1 MRESGR
7 AIDKYQPLWGSWK
20 VDELIGQGVDC
31 EIYSVFKEEWGKRYI
46 STVKFMSFSIS
57 KNDISEAQ
65 AIGISRAAMPEYFK
79 SLLVNVQ
86 NEIELMYKLRGNS
99 NIVTYEDHGIYEKK
113 GNPGWDVLIRME
125 SLQALP
131 DFLIGR
137 KLGRLDVVRLGID
150 ICKALEACGRENII
164 HRDIKD
170 SNIFVSPRG
179 EFKLGSFNMAKE
191 LLKGG
196 RTVLTALNP
205 LYMAPELY
213 KEQAYDFSVDL
224 YSLGIVMYKL
234 LNKGRLP
241 FLPLPPEAITV
252 DDTERSVA
260 RRMSGEKLPLP
271 ADSEENLGVIIL
283 KACSYDKKDRYKSP
297 AEFRQKLER
306 ILKAEVKTTVSN
318 QEIQMP
324 EDKESIEI
332 SKKSEVE
339 AERAAVAE
347 IAASINNTSG
357 GSKRRFFSAAAMIV
371 AAMVLSFFIGYIM
384 NYEAL
389 PVTEEQ
395 AYEETAETAEVI
407 PAPATATVLTP
418 VPTEE
423 AVKTESRI
431 KTTKKRTEAEK
442 LKEKALEYYEKHEYG
457 KAIEAFSGLIKVDAS
472 YRGSS
477 QYSDSFVQLAREHNL
492 AGVKQ
497 YNEGRLEQAIKE
509 FENALNM
516 LETMKANTSNYDTEL
531 YSSLKELF
539 TGNKDRMLEKA
550 EKIDAC
556 FKLANECNLA
566 GVKYYNEGSFKK
578 AKLEFENAIKHLS
591 EIRLLVS
598 KYSGNSYEGLM
609 EIYKGNLS
617 RTEERL

>member
-7 AIDKYQPLWGSWK
+7 AIEKYQPLWGSWK

-31 EIYSVFKEEWGKRYI
+31 EIYRVFKEEWGKRYI

-113 GNPGWDVLIRME
+113 GNQGWDVLIRME

-170 SNIFVSPRG
+170 SNIFVSPRE

-191 LLKGG
+191 LSKGG

-252 DDTERSVA
+252 EDTEKSAA
-260 RRMSGEKLPLP
+260 RRMSGERLPLP
-271 ADSEENLGVIIL
+271 ADSEENLGAVIL
-283 KACSYDKKDRYKSP
+283 KACSYDRKDRYKSP

-306 ILKAEVKTTVSN
+306 ILKAEAKTTMNN
-318 QEIQMP
+318 QEIQA

-332 SKKSEVE
+332 SKKNAEE
-339 AERAAVAE
+339 AERTAVAE
-347 IAASINNTSG
+347 IAASINNASG
-357 GSKRRFFSAAAMIV
+357 GSKRRFFSAAAMIA
-371 AAMVLSFFIGYIM
+371 AAMVLAFMIGYIM
-384 NYEAL
+384 NYDAL
-389 PVTEEQ
+389 PATLEPACEEI
-395 AYEETAETAEVI
+395 AKTAEVI
-407 PAPATATVLTP
+407 PAPAATAVLTP
-418 VPTEE
+418 VPAAEP
-423 AVKTESRI
+423 VKTESRI
-431 KTTKKRTEAEK
+431 KTAKKRTEAEK
-442 LKEKALEYYEKHEYG
+442 LKGKALEYYEKNEYG
-457 KAIEAFSGLIKVDAS
+457 KAIEVFSELIKVDAS
-472 YRGSS
+472 YRGFR
-477 QYSDSFVQLAREHNL
+477 QYSDSFLQLAREHNL

-497 YNEGRLEQAIKE
+497 YNEGRLEQAVKE
-509 FENALNM
+509 FDNALNM
-516 LETMKANTSNYDTEL
+516 LETMKSNTSNYDMEL
-531 YSSLKELF
+531 YSKLKELF
-539 TGNKDRMLEKA
+539 AGNKDRMLEKA

-598 KYSGNSYEGLM
+598 KYSGNSYESLM

>member
-7 AIDKYQPLWGSWK
+7 AIEKYQPLWGSWK

-113 GNPGWDVLIRME
+113 GNPGWDVLIRTE
-125 SLQALP
+125 YLQALP
-131 DFLIGR
+131 DFLVGR
-137 KLGRLDVVRLGID
+137 KLGKLDVVRLGID

-179 EFKLGSFNMAKE
+179 EFKLGSFNMAKD
-191 LLKGG
+191 LSKGG

-224 YSLGIVMYKL
+224 YSLGLVMYKL

-252 DDTERSVA
+252 DDTERSAA

-271 ADSEENLGVIIL
+271 ADSEENLGSIIL

-306 ILKAEVKTTVSN
+306 ILKAEVKTSVNN
-318 QEIQMP
+318 QEIQA

-332 SKKSEVE
+332 SKKN
-339 AERAAVAE
+339 AEEEERTAVAE
-347 IAASINNTSG
+347 IAASINNASG
-357 GSKRRFFSAAAMIV
+357 GSKRRFFSVAAMAAAAMIL
-371 AAMVLSFFIGYIM
+371 AFFIGYMM

-389 PVTEEQ
+389 PATLEPV
-395 AYEETAETAEVI
+395 YEETAETAEVI
-407 PAPATATVLTP
+407 PAQATTAVSVP
-418 VPTEE
+418 VPAAEP
-423 AVKTESRI
+423 VKTESRI
-431 KTTKKRTEAEK
+431 KTAKKRTEAEK
-442 LKEKALEYYEKHEYG
+442 LKEKASEYYENHEYG
-457 KAIEAFSGLIKVDAS
+457 KAIEVFSELIKADAS
-472 YRGSS
+472 YRDSE

-492 AGVKQ
+492 TGVRL
-497 YNEGRLEQAIKE
+497 YNEGRLEQAINE
-509 FENALNM
+509 FDNALNM
-516 LETMKANTSNYDTEL
+516 LEAMKANTSNYDMEL
-531 YSSLKELF
+531 YSSLNELF

-550 EKIDAC
+550 EKIDTY
-556 FKLANECNLA
+556 FKLAKECNLT

>member
-7 AIDKYQPLWGSWK
+7 AIEKYQPLWGSWK

-125 SLQALP
+125 SLKALP

-137 KLGRLDVVRLGID
+137 KLGKLDVVRLGID

-191 LLKGG
+191 LSKGG

-271 ADSEENLGVIIL
+271 ADSEENLGSIIL

-306 ILKAEVKTTVSN
+306 ILKAEVKTTVNN
-318 QEIQMP
+318 QEIQA

-332 SKKSEVE
+332 SKKNAEE
-339 AERAAVAE
+339 AERTAVAE
-347 IAASINNTSG
+347 IAASINNASG
-357 GSKRRFFSAAAMIV
+357 GSKRRFFSVAAMAAAAMIL
-371 AAMVLSFFIGYIM
+371 AFFIGYIM

-389 PVTEEQ
+389 PATLEPV
-395 AYEETAETAEVI
+395 YEETAETAEVI
-407 PAPATATVLTP
+407 PAPATTAVLAP
-418 VPTEE
+418 VPAAES
-423 AVKTESRI
+423 VKTESRI
-431 KTTKKRTEAEK
+431 KTAKKRTEAEK
-442 LKEKALEYYEKHEYG
+442 LKEKALEYYENHEYG
-457 KAIEAFSGLIKVDAS
+457 KAIEVFSELIKADAS
-472 YRGSS
+472 YRDSD

-497 YNEGRLEQAIKE
+497 YNEGRLEQAINE
-509 FENALNM
+509 FDNALNM
-516 LETMKANTSNYDTEL
+516 LETMKANTSNYDMEL

-550 EKIDAC
+550 EKIDMC
-556 FKLANECNLA
+556 FKLAKECNLT